1 MKVLWTS
8 AALRD
13 RLAIWDYIAAENPQA
28 AERMYQLFRLAPEQL
43 KDNPLSG
50 RPGSVDGT
58 RELFPH
64 ENYRLVYEVHGDT
77 VWILALVHT
86 ARLWPPPQETQ

>member
-28 AERMYQLFRLAPEQL
+28 AEGMYQLFRLAPEQL
-43 KDNPLSG
+43 KDNPL
-50 RPGSVDGT
+50 PVVQVLWMVLGSYSHTRIIGWFMRFMGT
-58 RELFPH
+58 RYGYWL
-64 ENYRLVYEVHGDT
+64 
-77 VWILALVHT
+77 
-86 ARLWPPPQETQ
+86 

>member
-43 KDNPLSG
+43 KDVTVVVTVVGG
-50 RPGSVDGT
+50 RI
-58 RELFPH
+58 
-64 ENYRLVYEVHGDT
+64 VHGEG
-77 VWILALVHT
+77 AL
-86 ARLWPPPQETQ
+86 R